1 MVRMDAER
9 NRERILESATH
20 AFTTGDGSA
29 PVSLEAIA
37 RDAGVG
43 IGTLY
48 RHFPTRDALVQAVH
62 ATELAAVLAK
72 ADGLLAIHAPDQAL
86 RLWMD
91 DYAAFVA
98 GKRGMAESLRAL
110 TRSGAVSPIDTR
122 SRVTATIQQ
131 LLDAGIRA
139 GTLRHDVQAEDIA
152 ASLVGTFLSLD
163 RALPTAE
170 RDRQAS
176 RMLDLLFDGIRVR
189 G

>member
-1 MVRMDAER
+1 MDAER
-9 NRERILESATH
+9 NRERILESATR
-20 AFTTGDGSA
+20 AFTTGDESA

-48 RHFPTRDALVQAVH
+48 RHFPTRETLVQAVH
-62 ATELAAVLAK
+62 ATELDAVLAK
-72 ADGLLAIHAPDQAL
+72 ADELLAHHEPDRAL

-91 DYAAFVA
+91 AYATFVA
-98 GKRGMAESLRAL
+98 GKRGMADSLRAL
-110 TRSGAVSPIDTR
+110 TRAGVVSLTDTR
-122 SRVTATIQQ
+122 ARVTTTIAR
-131 LLDAGIRA
+131 LLEAGIQA
-139 GTLRHDVQAEDIA
+139 GTLRHDVRAEDVA

-163 RALPTAE
+163 RSAPITE
-170 RDRQAS
+170 RDAQAT

>member
-1 MVRMDAER
+1 MARVDAER
-9 NRERILESATH
+9 NRDRILEVATR
-20 AFTTGDGSA
+20 ALTSGDGSA

-62 ATELAAVLAK
+62 AGELDAVLEK
-72 ADGLLAIHAPDQAL
+72 ADERMASNEPDRAL

-110 TRSGAVSPIDTR
+110 AQSGVVSPTNTR
-122 SRVTATIQQ
+122 ARVTATIGR
-131 LLDAGIRA
+131 LLDAGVRA
-139 GTLRHDVQAEDIA
+139 GTLRDDVRAEDVG
-152 ASLVGTFLSLD
+152 ASLVGTFLSL
-163 RALPTAE
+163 
-170 RDRQAS
+170 
-176 RMLDLLFDGIRVR
+176 
-189 G
+189 

>member
-1 MVRMDAER
+1 MVRADAER
-9 NRERILESATH
+9 NRERILDVATR
-20 AFTTGDGSA
+20 ALTTADGSV

-37 RDAGVG
+37 RDADVG

-62 ATELAAVLAK
+62 ASELDAVLAK
-72 ADGLLAIHAPDQAL
+72 ADDLLADHQPDRAL

-110 TRSGAVSPIDTR
+110 TQSGAVSPSDTR
-122 SRVTATIQQ
+122 ARVTSTIAR
-131 LLDAGIRA
+131 LLDAGIQA
-139 GTLRHDVQAEDIA
+139 GTARGDVLAEDVA
-152 ASLVGTFLSLD
+152 ASLVGIFLSLD
-163 RALPTAE
+163 RSSPTAE
-170 RDRQAS
+170 RDAQAA
-176 RMLDLLFDGIRVR
+176 RMLDLLFDGIRLR

>member
-1 MVRMDAER
+1 MARVDAAR
-9 NRERILESATH
+9 NRDRILEVATR
-20 AFTTGDGSA
+20 ALTTGDGSA

-72 ADGLLAIHAPDQAL
+72 ADELRASHEPDRAL
-86 RLWMD
+86 RIWMD
-91 DYAAFVA
+91 DYATFVA

-110 TRSGAVSPIDTR
+110 MQSGAVSPMDTR
-122 SRVTATIQQ
+122 ARVTSAIEQ
-131 LLDAGIRA
+131 LLNAGIRA
-139 GTLRHDVQAEDIA
+139 GTLRDDVRAEDVA
-152 ASLVGTFLSLD
+152 ASLVGIFLSLD
-163 RALPTAE
+163 RSAPTAE
-170 RDRQAS
+170 RDAQAA

>member
-1 MVRMDAER
+1 MARMDAER
-9 NRERILESATH
+9 NRERILEVATR
-20 AFTTGDGSA
+20 AFTSGDGSA

-62 ATELAAVLAK
+62 ATELDAVLAK
-72 ADGLLAIHAPDQAL
+72 ADELLASHEPDRAL

-98 GKRGMAESLRAL
+98 GKRGMADSLRAL
-110 TRSGAVSPIDTR
+110 MRAGAVSPTDTR
-122 SRVTATIQQ
+122 ARVTGTIRQ
-131 LLDAGIRA
+131 LLEAGIQA
-139 GTLRHDVQAEDIA
+139 GTLRDDVRAEDVA

-163 RALPTAE
+163 RAAPTAE
-170 RDRQAS
+170 REAQAA

-189 G
+189 

>member
-1 MVRMDAER
+1 MARVDAAR
-9 NRERILESATH
+9 NRERILEVATR
-20 AFTTGDGSA
+20 ALTAADGST

-48 RHFPTRDALVQAVH
+48 RHFPTRDDLVQTVH
-62 ATELAAVLAK
+62 AAELDAVLAK
-72 ADGLLAIHAPDQAL
+72 ADELLAGHEPDRAL

-91 DYAAFVA
+91 DYARFVA

-110 TRSGAVSPIDTR
+110 TRAGVVSPLDTR
-122 SRVTATIQQ
+122 ARVTSTIER
-131 LLDAGIRA
+131 LLQAGIQA
-139 GTLRHDVQAEDIA
+139 GTLRDDVRAEDVA

-163 RALPTAE
+163 RSAPTAE
-170 RDRQAS
+170 RDAQAA